1 MAPRTATEL
10 RRAWTDFFVARQ
22 HTITPSG
29 SLVPTHPSAPMFT
42 NSGMMPLVSYFLG
55 EEAVPFSPPR
65 AASVQRCVRAGG
77 KHNDLDAIGRSP
89 RHLSFFEMLG
99 NFSFGDYFKTEAIA
113 WAWEFVTG
121 VLELDGDRLWV
132 TVHTSD
138 DEAEDLWADGVGF
151 PRARIQRLGKDNF
164 WEMGDTGPCGP
175 SSEIFW
181 DNGPETGPEG
191 GPANPEAEDRYVE
204 IWNLVFPQ
212 YLRSADG
219 ELSDLPTKNIDTGA
233 GLERILAVLA
243 GSHSLYAADTLTA
256 LVDEAQSVTGHR
268 VGESDL
274 GDIALR
280 LMADHART
288 MTFLVADG
296 VIPSNEDR
304 GYVLRRIIRR
314 AIRFAYL
321 LGVERPVLPAMVERT
336 IDVMGDAYPEV
347 VDGRELVLPIIT
359 REEESFRRTLA
370 SGSQILDTELD
381 KLDAGGE
388 LSGAVAFQLHDTYG
402 FPFEVT
408 QETADLRGFSV
419 DVAAFDAAMDEQRA
433 RARAAAKG
441 GGVATGDEVAET
453 QRVLAEHGPT
463 VFTGRDEYETQA
475 TIVGI
480 VGDGIYLDRT
490 PFYAESGGQIGDTGQ
505 IVTATGVVDVVDT
518 TYGLPGLHKHTFT
531 RREGTVEVG
540 QTADARI
547 DGERRDAIRRNHTGT
562 HVLHWAL
569 RQVLGAHV
577 KQQGS
582 LVAPD
587 RLRFDFSHFEPVT
600 DEQIRQI
607 EDLANAEI
615 LGNASVRHFETTMA
629 EARDMGA
636 IAFFGD
642 KYGDI
647 VRVLEAGR
655 HSIELCGGTHVR
667 RLGDIGPV
675 KIVSEGSIGSNLRRL
690 EAVTGFGPIDRL
702 RQEEDLMARAADAL
716 GTTADE
722 LPAAAEKVRS
732 ELKAMQAEIKSLRQ
746 KAAGSRAA
754 ELAATAV
761 DGVVVARSDGTTRDE
776 VRDLA
781 VAVRRQ
787 SGIRAVV
794 IGGVP
799 DNGGVALVAA
809 AAKESGI
816 EAKTLIADA
825 ARTVGGGGGGKN
837 PELAV
842 AGGRDASRLD
852 EALEQ
857 ARAAAGIA

>member
-1 MAPRTATEL
+1 
-10 RRAWTDFFVARQ
+10 
-22 HTITPSG
+22 
-29 SLVPTHPSAPMFT
+29 
-42 NSGMMPLVSYFLG
+42 
-55 EEAVPFSPPR
+55 
-65 AASVQRCVRAGG
+65 
-77 KHNDLDAIGRSP
+77 
-89 RHLSFFEMLG
+89 
-99 NFSFGDYFKTEAIA
+99 
-113 WAWEFVTG
+113 
-121 VLELDGDRLWV
+121 
-132 TVHTSD
+132 
-138 DEAEDLWADGVGF
+138 
-151 PRARIQRLGKDNF
+151 
-164 WEMGDTGPCGP
+164 
-175 SSEIFW
+175 
-181 DNGPETGPEG
+181 
-191 GPANPEAEDRYVE
+191 
-204 IWNLVFPQ
+204 
-212 YLRSADG
+212 
-219 ELSDLPTKNIDTGA
+219 
-233 GLERILAVLA
+233 
-243 GSHSLYAADTLTA
+243 
-256 LVDEAQSVTGHR
+256 
-268 VGESDL
+268 
-274 GDIALR
+274 
-280 LMADHART
+280 
-288 MTFLVADG
+288 
-296 VIPSNEDR
+296 
-304 GYVLRRIIRR
+304 
-314 AIRFAYL
+314 
-321 LGVERPVLPAMVERT
+321 
-336 IDVMGDAYPEV
+336 
-347 VDGRELVLPIIT
+347 
-359 REEESFRRTLA
+359 
-370 SGSQILDTELD
+370 
-381 KLDAGGE
+381 
-388 LSGAVAFQLHDTYG
+388 
-402 FPFEVT
+402 
-408 QETADLRGFSV
+408 
-419 DVAAFDAAMDEQRA
+419 
-433 RARAAAKG
+433 
-441 GGVATGDEVAET
+441 VATGDEVAET

-505 IVTATGVVDVVDT
+505 IVTPTGVVDVVDT
-518 TYGLPGLHKHTFT
+518 TYGQPGLHKHTFT
-531 RREGTVEVG
+531 LREGTVEVG

-569 RQVLGAHV
+569 REVLGAHV

-607 EDLANAEI
+607 EDLANGEI
-615 LGNASVRHFETTMA
+615 LDNASVRHFETTMA

-675 KIVSEGSIGSNLRRL
+675 KVVSEGSIGSNLRRL

-732 ELKAMQAEIKSLRQ
+732 ELKAMQSEIKSLRR

-787 SGIRAVV
+787 PGIRAVV

-852 EALEQ
+852 EALDQ